1 MALSSSS
8 RSSVNGESEDEV
20 TDVPEA
26 TTSRSNTT
34 ELSIPNFA
42 KMDPLSVE
50 VHHKT
55 LQTSS
60 KKLKDIVI
68 FVCDQREYLSITDR
82 CSFSGESAVTVEDR

>member
-8 RSSVNGESEDEV
+8 CSSVTGEPEDNV

-26 TTSRSNTT
+26 TTSKSNTT
-34 ELSIPNFA
+34 ELSIPIFA

-55 LQTSS
+55 LQTS

-82 CSFSGESAVTVEDR
+82 CSFTGESAVTIEDR